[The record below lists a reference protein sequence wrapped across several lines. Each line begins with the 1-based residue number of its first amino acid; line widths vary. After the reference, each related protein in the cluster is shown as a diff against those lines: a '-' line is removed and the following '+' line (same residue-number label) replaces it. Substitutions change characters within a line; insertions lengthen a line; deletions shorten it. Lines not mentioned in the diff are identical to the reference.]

1 MYESRFDD
9 LVLLKKTTNAT
20 FWNGPGSSDPP
31 ADIDHV
37 VAASRVHVAKLPNGD
52 SVEVKGWPEMTTD
65 TEKEAWIRRFS
76 DHALLRFTIQGAD

>member
-9 LVLLKKTTNAT
+9 LVLLKKSSNAT

-37 VAASRVHVAKLPNGD
+37 VAASRIHVAKLPNGD
-52 SVEVKGWPEMTTD
+52 SVEVKGWPELATD
-65 TEKEAWIRRFS
+65 AEKKAWIRRYS